1 MKLRMT
7 ILTVAL
13 VLCCAFLGGC
23 AQENVAPTE
32 VVPMETV
39 AATEA
44 TEPTVVA
51 ATEPEKLP
59 FEDYEYLYTEERDRA
74 WEKDIVYLAK
84 VFLGVYPAD
93 GHPLLVDD
101 EFTSYETGAYM
112 SLKRSYDEEKR
123 ISFTNQI
130 IDLIDNIPTLSDAE
144 ILYGMQ
150 RIIAT
155 LSDAHSSLTLPLTE
169 CFVFTVEEFYSEQG
183 VELRVVR
190 IPAEYREAL
199 YGKLVAING
208 VPIEDVIERLS
219 EYISYE
225 NENIMMFHLTD
236 LLYDAVLVRKEA
248 LQVIGVLE
256 AGKDVVQLEVMTEHG
271 EHIFAEVP
279 AVTPEENREIERAK
293 GDWYSSDKFS
303 LTSYQKTNYWHE
315 YAEETGTLYVRF
327 NREREMTQYR
337 YSAFVEDIL
346 NSVKESSPQKLIVD
360 LRYNFGGNMSV
371 SQDFVDAFLEMDFEH
386 IYILIDGNSYSNAVT
401 LATELRQKL
410 PNSLLVGTPAG
421 QSPNFFAAPD
431 SYKLPNAGYS
441 FTVADV
447 WYSYWEDYAYDALM
461 PDLTVYQT
469 LEDYKQ
475 GIDTVLEY
483 VRSMEP

>member
-1 MKLRMT
+1 MKDKMRM
-7 ILTVAL
+7 IGCCL
-13 VLCCAFLGGC
+13 VLVTVLLVFAGC
-23 AQENVAPTE
+23 AGEGSAEIPPT
-32 VVPMETV
+32 ETV

-44 TEPTVVA
+44 AEPTELA
-51 ATEPEKLP
+51 ATEPEKIP
-59 FEDYEYLYTEERDRA
+59 FEDYEYLYTDERDRA
-74 WEKDIVYLAK
+74 WEEDVVFLAK

-101 EFTSYETGAYM
+101 EFTTYKTGAYIGLKN
-112 SLKRSYDEEKR
+112 SFDKEKRS
-123 ISFTNQI
+123 SFINQI
-130 IDLIDNIPTLSDAE
+130 MDLIDNIPTLSDAE
-144 ILYGMQ
+144 IIYEMQ

-169 CFVFTVEEFYSEQG
+169 CFPFTVEEFYSDEG
-183 VELRVVR
+183 VELRIVR

-236 LLYDAVLVRKEA
+236 LLYNAVLVRKEA
-248 LQVIGVLE
+248 LQVIGVLGAE
-256 AGKDVVQLEVMTEHG
+256 EDTVQLEVVTEQG
-271 EHIFAEVP
+271 EHIVAEVP
-279 AVTPEENREIERAK
+279 AVTQEENLEIKRVK

-315 YAEETGTLYVRF
+315 YTEETGTLYVRF

-337 YSAFVEDIL
+337 YSAFIEDIVS
-346 NSVKESSPQKLIVD
+346 SVKESSPKKLIVD

-371 SQDFVDAFLEMDFEH
+371 SQDFIDAFLKMNFNQ

-401 LATELRQKL
+401 LATELHQKL
-410 PNSLLVGTPAG
+410 PDSLLVGTPAG
-421 QSPNFFAAPD
+421 QSPNFFAAAD
-431 SYKLPNAGYS
+431 SYKLPNSGYS
-441 FTVADV
+441 FTVSDV
-447 WYSYWEDYAYDALM
+447 YYSYWEDYPYDALM
-461 PDLTVYQT
+461 PDITVYQT

-483 VRSMEP
+483 VRNIG